1 MVQDLLTGVSRG
13 KCSVIVHLL
22 RNLIHGRLEDKRVGT
37 YAIIRHSNARLPQFY
52 INKSKFL
59 SLIGK
64 VRMGFNQYPP
74 HLSLNR
80 EGVQVTHF
88 LKDDKIGISNNILKN
103 EIGLS
108 SNPPTLLSSG
118 KVAFTLAEGAT
129 HVVRPSNQRKIAFT
143 LAEVLITLG
152 IIGVVAAMTMP
163 ALIANYKNKELA
175 VRAKRTYSLISQAI
189 KLYEAENE
197 TPGDVTGLFDTSKT
211 SKEVL
216 TNFSKYFDGAKL
228 CLSPSKDCEMY
239 AHNVLW
245 ASALYKPDSGA
256 FADGS
261 WKSYPLI
268 VLKDGSFVALQQFS
282 KCIETTIADSFDSD
296 GNLVVD
302 KDGNPVTYTYT
313 RNYCASLRFDTNGNS
328 GPNQYGADAFELR
341 IREDGK
347 ASGWSKTGWDSLQ
360 NILNGGNP
368 IYTKYAEGQKKD

>member
-1 MVQDLLTGVSRG
+1 MTGLN
-13 KCSVIVHLL
+13 I
-22 RNLIHGRLEDKRVGT
+22 
-37 YAIIRHSNARLPQFY
+37 Q
-52 INKSKFL
+52 
-59 SLIGK
+59 SLA
-64 VRMGFNQYPP
+64 
-74 HLSLNR
+74 LWR
-80 EGVQVTHF
+80 EGVRRTGEGLVGRQEVR
-88 LKDDKIGISNNILKN
+88 KRGGQANISKEDLNTPTITNLNVISLPSCPQN
-103 EIGLS
+103 FCS
-108 SNPPTLLSSG
+108 SDCYPPQPSLIREG
-118 KVAFTLAEGAT
+118 K
-129 HVVRPSNQRKIAFT
+129 PAFT

-175 VRAKRTYSLISQAI
+175 VRAKRTYSVISQAI

-256 FADGS
+256 FADSS
-261 WKSYPLI
+261 WKSNPLI
-268 VLKDGSFVALQQFS
+268 VLKDGSFIGLQQFS
-282 KCIETTIADSFDSD
+282 KCTEITTSNSYDSD

-302 KDGNPVTYTYT
+302 KDGNPVTYTST

-347 ASGWSKTGWDSLQ
+347 ASGWSKTGWESLQ
-360 NILNGGNP
+360 NILQGGNP
-368 IYTKYAEGQKKD
+368 IYTKYVEGQKKD